1 MAFSL
6 DSIKSLFRS
15 AFHVVSVLNHCF
27 LISLFY
33 DSVHLLVMSWLGLK
47 YLLIIKTITVYN
59 WCPNFQISF
68 KVQKMMS
75 TDLRRLSE
83 KWKLIL
89 NIEFIFRH
97 QKDFWLTWHARGIYI
112 LAHNQR
118 NYYGGRNIKTEI
130 YWKISSLIFSLRIKI
145 IIIFISFSLL
155 VEKNFKENFIS
166 SIKRNQR
173 FPLHMD
179 RAMKKSFSIN
189 GKTRTK
195 LMCYIPGSKEK
206 SFYL

>member
-1 MAFSL
+1 MLAP
-6 DSIKSLFRS
+6 
-15 AFHVVSVLNHCF
+15 SV
-27 LISLFY
+27 
-33 DSVHLLVMSWLGLK
+33 K
-47 YLLIIKTITVYN
+47 K
-59 WCPNFQISF
+59 
-68 KVQKMMS
+68 
-75 TDLRRLSE
+75 R
-83 KWKLIL
+83 WKLIL

-166 SIKRNQR
+166 SIKRINV
-173 FPLHMD
+173 FPCIWTEQWKNPLALMG
-179 RAMKKSFSIN
+179 RQEQNWCATFREVKRKVSICN
-189 GKTRTK
+189 TAVK
-195 LMCYIPGSKEK
+195 MNSASCIC
-206 SFYL
+206 FYLKADANVWNLQNYPQQLPYVFKTDAWLAVKT